1 MRNAAFVFLFSF
13 VCSAVAYADETS
25 ELEQAMRQLESA
37 KQALI
42 RAQKSANAGLKSRLY
57 FDYQK
62 AHQDI
67 NTVKQGINLYINGD
81 RAQPRDPRKLKS
93 LSGYYDKLRKN

>member
-1 MRNAAFVFLFSF
+1 MRNPVFIFLFSLA
-13 VCSAVAYADETS
+13 CSTVAYADETS

-37 KQALI
+37 KQALV

-67 NTVKQGINLYINGD
+67 NTVKVGINLYINGD
-81 RAQPRDPRKLKS
+81 RAQPRDPRKLKT
-93 LSGYYDKLRKN
+93 LSGYYDKVRKN